1 MHRVDRL
8 GVVLADQEQVAQNR
22 EEVLAFL
29 EKKKEQVYGEGILN
43 YFELF
48 GIPEDSSTEAIQ
60 RAYFSAVKNIH
71 PDRLE
76 RVGATECREEAG
88 KIFQVMDEA
97 YRILNDLPK
106 RIQYIKALDARREG
120 KTLMSP
126 EEEAE
131 IYTHRGRVMLKRGNF
146 SEAEQFLR
154 QAVERKPKDAS
165 LNIDLAKAVFQNA
178 KRPKNERLSE
188 MKDLLKVALEAD
200 KYNAQALYYLAM
212 YHKATGDSHKQR
224 VYLVRAVNANPDF
237 TEAKREK
244 RLLELR
250 LNRKGGGVMGKISGF
265 FSSLG
270 KKGGKDR

>member
-1 MHRVDRL
+1 MDTQQ
-8 GVVLADQEQVAQNR
+8 VVQTR
-22 EEVLAFL
+22 EEVVEFIDGL
-29 EKKKEQVYGEGILN
+29 KEQVYGEGVLN

-76 RVGATECREEAG
+76 RLGAMDYKEEAG
-88 KIFQVMDEA
+88 KIFQIMDEA

-106 RIQYIKALDARREG
+106 RMQYIKALDARREG

-131 IYTHRGRVMLKRGNF
+131 IFTHRGRVMLKRGNF
-146 SEAEQFLR
+146 SEAENFLR
-154 QAVERKPKDAS
+154 QAVERVPKDAS
-165 LNIDLAKAVFQNA
+165 LVIDLAKAVFQNS
-178 KRPKNERLSE
+178 KRQKAERLSE
-188 MKDLLKVALEAD
+188 MKELLSKALEMD
-200 KYNAQALYYLAM
+200 KYNAQALYYMAM
-212 YHKATGDSHKQR
+212 YHKATGDAHKQR

-250 LNRKGGGVMGKISGF
+250 LNRRGGGFIDKLTGF
-265 FSSLG
+265 FKKSGG
-270 KKGGKDR
+270 KKR